1 MPTFWLHD
9 LRHSFAPMLT
19 NEGGSFYEVQK
30 LFVHTCL
37 AMRQRYTHLAKD
49 TLKEVVYVAGDEM
62 MVEMSE

>member
-1 MPTFWLHD
+1 
-9 LRHSFAPMLT
+9 MLT

-37 AMRQRYTHLAKD
+37 VMRQRYAHLAKD
-49 TLKEVVYVAGDEM
+49 TLREVAYVDGDEM

>member
-1 MPTFWLHD
+1 
-9 LRHSFAPMLT
+9 MLT
-19 NEGGSFYEVQK
+19 NEGCSFYEVQK

-49 TLKEVVYVAGDEM
+49 TLREVVYLAGDEM